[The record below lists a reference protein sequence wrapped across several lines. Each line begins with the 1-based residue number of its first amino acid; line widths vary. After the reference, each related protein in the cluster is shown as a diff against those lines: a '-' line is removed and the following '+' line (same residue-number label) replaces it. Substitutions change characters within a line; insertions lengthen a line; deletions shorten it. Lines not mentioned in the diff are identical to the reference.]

1 MQANMSRLDGECTAQ
16 GSGNDRWGGPPSPAH
31 LAFTPDP
38 PPTQEGM
45 QAELQSVTDKFF
57 ATRAELDML
66 QLQLN
71 PLAASVGGAA
81 AEQGATPGGGGG
93 GRGAASNELLRTY
106 LGRIADLE
114 KEVGGGAGGG
124 GGWQGGAS
132 PTWWRS
138 CSSFLPPEPLSSFC
152 PSALLLSLPSP
163 IHPFLPN
170 SPPGAQPAVTRAAGP
185 FPPEGVPWGAPAC
198 RHDGEG
204 GGEVVAAR
212 GGG

>member
-57 ATRAELDML
+57 ATRAELDL
-66 QLQLN
+66 FQLQLN
-71 PLAASVGGAA
+71 PSVGGAA
-81 AEQGATPGGGGG
+81 GEEGATPGGGGGGGG

-114 KEVGGGAGGG
+114 KEVRGG
-124 GGWQGGAS
+124 GGWRRRRRLGERMAGGHIS
-132 PTWWRS
+132 D
-138 CSSFLPPEPLSSFC
+138 LVEK
-152 PSALLLSLPSP
+152 
-163 IHPFLPN
+163 
-170 SPPGAQPAVTRAAGP
+170 
-185 FPPEGVPWGAPAC
+185 
-198 RHDGEG
+198 
-204 GGEVVAAR
+204 
-212 GGG
+212 